1 MSELKSA
8 NEVNEIS
15 QLIFESD
22 LRKNV
27 NSYTHQ
33 IAELIEAN
41 SKKGLFEVYVAFTN
55 VSYRTIDI
63 KSQPGT
69 LMVYD
74 TAIHMQVQLTQ
85 TLEKILVDL
94 NYTVKCSTEYEQNN
108 ITTFMQ
114 IYWKK

>member
-33 IAELIEAN
+33 LAELIETN
-41 SKKGLFEVYVAFTN
+41 SKEGLFEVYVVFTN
-55 VSYRTIDI
+55 VSYRQ
-63 KSQPGT
+63 SVVNVQPRT
-69 LMVYD
+69 LLIYD
-74 TAIHMQVQLTQ
+74 TATHMQIQLTQ

-94 NYTVKCSTEYEQNN
+94 DYKVKCSTEYEVNH
-108 ITTFMQ
+108 ITTRLQ